1 MQLSEI
7 YSKENLSFSIFAE
20 GEIWILPLG
29 WKSCRMMVMTQ
40 GRFAKGLAVEEF
52 SKAAEVFDCVA
63 NGRWSITR
71 LLNGLAN
78 TL

>member
-1 MQLSEI
+1 
-7 YSKENLSFSIFAE
+7 
-20 GEIWILPLG
+20 
-29 WKSCRMMVMTQ
+29 MMVMTQ